1 MLRVTELKQWDVV
14 DISNGKNMG
23 AIKDIEIDLST
34 GVVVAITVSST
45 ESMFGIF
52 GKNNELAI
60 PWKNIVKVG
69 EDVVLVSTENNNIAQ
84 EQEWGEEKKHPRRYY
99 KNNEELD
106 EKDE

>member
-14 DISNGKNMG
+14 DVSNGKNLG

-52 GKNNELAI
+52 GKNNEMAI
-60 PWKNIVKVG
+60 PWRNIVKVG
-69 EDVVLVSTENNNIAQ
+69 EDVVLVSTEKNNVEQA
-84 EQEWGEEKKHPRRYY
+84 QEWGSDKKPSKRYY
-99 KNNEELD
+99 KNNEEFD